1 MKVSFKPTPIESLG
15 KQGFTL
21 TEMGIVLGIIG
32 LILGAVWA
40 AASSVHA
47 SMNIQKAAEE
57 FQFILNGYRSLYAN
71 NQLDPLD
78 WTDVT
83 CLGVNAGLFPS
94 SMLQQGVAC
103 VTSDGTTY
111 PSAPW
116 GSAKSGQYVRVYTYK
131 TWGGFTILFPTPSV
145 STCFAFLTAV
155 ATPDAIWESTSTTS
169 NGLGTPLGAGLWTP
183 SIINT
188 NGYCNGSTYVA
199 VMYPAK

>member
-1 MKVSFKPTPIESLG
+1 MKACFRPKRVESLG

-71 NQLDPLD
+71 NQLDVD

-103 VTSDGTTY
+103 VNKAPTTY

-116 GSAKSGQYVRVYTYK
+116 GSAKSGQYVQVYTHQ
-131 TWGGFTILFPTPSV
+131 TAQAFIINFQTPSV
-145 STCFAFLTAV
+145 AICTAFMLAV
-155 ATPDAIWESTSTTS
+155 ATPDAIDQYIGAFH
-169 NGLGTPLGAGLWTP
+169 NDPGGPLGSTLWTP
-183 SIINT
+183 TTVSSNCT
-188 NGYCNGSTYVA
+188 TAGGSNVTVA
-199 VMYPAK
+199 YPAK